1 MVIINSC
8 RSIASRRNL
17 ASISR
22 FSCNTSFLMRSK
34 ACHWL
39 KPKLFVTHS
48 RSSSS
53 ACAASRSFAQR
64 SNATLFTSELPTPFF
79 CNFFLAASVASKKF
93 PISLDKLATVRPAA
107 SPVFSPARIV
117 IGSIFTSHRYSLGVL
132 LEILKCFL
140 EFLP

>member
-1 MVIINSC
+1 MIIPTIVIANSC
-8 RSIASRRNL
+8 LSIASRRNL

-22 FSCNTSFLMRSK
+22 FSCSTSLRMRSK

-53 ACAASRSFAQR
+53 ACAASRSLAQR
-64 SNATLFTSELPTPFF
+64 SNATLFTSELLTPFF

-93 PISLDKLATVRPAA
+93 PISLDRDATVFPAA
-107 SPVFSPARIV
+107 SPVFSPANIV
-117 IGSIFTSHRYSLGVL
+117 KGSISTFHLVV
-132 LEILKCFL
+132 
-140 EFLP
+140 